1 MMSAGGEAGLGAG
14 CQRSNK
20 ISSEQ
25 RWRLELETG
34 AGAGGGRSGVAGSR
48 VTGATAGQRPPNKY
62 PPTPGRASAEYRAG
76 YWRQVQPAR
85 YLHTKS

>member
-1 MMSAGGEAGLGAG
+1 MRGGGWAGLGAG

-62 PPTPGRASAEYRAG
+62 PPTPGRASPQLNIEPGTGAKYNL
-76 YWRQVQPAR
+76 QVI
-85 YLHTKS
+85 Y